1 MTLTQSCV
9 LLYSSMYS
17 RVKAHYS
24 SQHSLIELIMV
35 SALEPAISQPLSCV
49 AKASF
54 NVNVYTE
61 ASSITDAGIQ
71 KNMQNASCYA
81 SELEIVDW
89 ILCAERV
96 HALAAY
102 RATLLLLALELMQ
115 HPERSIMF
123 NARRKDLRSL
133 V

>member
-1 MTLTQSCV
+1 
-9 LLYSSMYS
+9 MYS

-24 SQHSLIELIMV
+24 SQHSLIELVMV

-54 NVNVYTE
+54 TVNVHTE

-71 KNMQNASCYA
+71 KNMQNTSRYN
-81 SELEIVDW
+81 SELEIVDR

-102 RATLLLLALELMQ
+102 RAISLLLALELMR
-115 HPERSIMF
+115 HPE
-123 NARRKDLRSL
+123 
-133 V
+133 